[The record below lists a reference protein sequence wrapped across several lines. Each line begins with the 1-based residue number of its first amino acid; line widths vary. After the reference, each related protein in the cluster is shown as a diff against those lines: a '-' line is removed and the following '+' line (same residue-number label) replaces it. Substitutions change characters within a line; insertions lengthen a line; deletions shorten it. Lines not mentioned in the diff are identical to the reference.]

1 MKCGFKQ
8 GTRGG
13 RLGRLTFAK
22 EPSSWTVLIGT
33 VCLVCWVVRA
43 CYGAV
48 VTDIL
53 KIK

>member
-22 EPSSWTVLIGT
+22 EPSSWTVLIGS
-33 VCLVCWVVRA
+33 LFSLLGSEGM